1 MPSELEELV
10 GFITHQN
17 PQVRLGATEILVPYS
32 LSDPGIFKVDDM
44 RPIKNLK
51 VLLNDHFQVAEHA
64 LSCLINLSGDPEV
77 LECLASDEKFLDLVL
92 SFIVNAQGPK
102 EENANLFAMVLA
114 NMTKSDSLKRIM
126 DKKQE
131 SPKELGSDDCILNQL
146 MDLFV
151 KGQSGSYNPK
161 GDYDYLAYVLAD
173 LSKHEKIRKYFVTE
187 QTYDKVIPITKL
199 KVFTE
204 HDSHIRR
211 RGVAS
216 ILKNVAFD
224 VDSHMS
230 LMYDDEIDIL
240 PYIMLPITGNE
251 EYDEDETIS
260 MLPDLQ
266 LLPPDKKRDSDNTI
280 IQTHL
285 ETLLLL
291 ATTRAGREHLRGV
304 NVYPVVRETHSR
316 VDDEDVQEACDRLV
330 QVLMRDE
337 EGEGQD
343 HQRRIT
349 ELADGEEEIT
359 EV

>member
-1 MPSELEELV
+1 MPTELEELV

-17 PQVRLGATEILVPYS
+17 PQIRLLATENLVPYS
-32 LSDPGIFKVDDM
+32 LSDPSIFKVDDM

-51 VLLNDHFQVAEHA
+51 VLLNDHHKVAEHA
-64 LSCLINLSGDPEV
+64 LTCLINLSGDPDV
-77 LECLASDEKFLDLVL
+77 LELIASDEKFLDLVL
-92 SFIVNAQGPK
+92 SFIVGPK
-102 EENANLFAMVLA
+102 EENANLLAMVLA
-114 NMTKSDSLKRIM
+114 NMTKSDSLKRIF

-131 SPKELGSDDCILNQL
+131 PPKELGSDESILNQL

-161 GDYDYLAYVLAD
+161 GDFDYLAYVFAD
-173 LSKHEKIRKYFVTE
+173 LSKHDEIRKYFVTE

-204 HDSHIRR
+204 HESDIRR
-211 RGVAS
+211 KGVAS
-216 ILKNVAFD
+216 TLKNVAFD
-224 VDSHMS
+224 IDSHPS
-230 LMYDDEIDIL
+230 FLSTQGIDIL

-251 EYDEDETIS
+251 EYDVDETMN

-266 LLPPDKKRDSDNTI
+266 LLPPDKKRDPDNTI

-291 ATTRAGREHLRGV
+291 TTTRLGRDYLREV
-304 NVYPVVRETHSR
+304 NIYPVVRETHSR
-316 VDDEDVQEACDRLV
+316 VNDEEVREACDRLV
-330 QVLMRDE
+330 QVIQRDE
-337 EGEGQD
+337 EGEGEELDQK
-343 HQRRIT
+343 RIT
-349 ELADGEEEIT
+349 ELLDEEEEIT

>member
-1 MPSELEELV
+1 MPTELEELV

-17 PQVRLGATEILVPYS
+17 PQIRLLATENLVPYS
-32 LSDPGIFKVDDM
+32 LSDASIFKVDDM

-51 VLLNDHFQVAEHA
+51 VLLNDHYKVAEYA
-64 LSCLINLSGDPEV
+64 LSCLINLSGDPDV
-77 LECLASDEKFLDLVL
+77 LECLASDDKFLDLVL
-92 SFIVNAQGPK
+92 SFIVGPK
-102 EENANLFAMVLA
+102 EENANLLAMVLA
-114 NMTKSDSLKRIM
+114 NMTKSDSLKRIIN
-126 DKKQE
+126 KRQE

-151 KGQSGSYNPK
+151 KGQNGSYNPK
-161 GDYDYLAYVLAD
+161 GDFDYIAYVLAD
-173 LSKHEKIRKYFVTE
+173 LSKHEDIRKYFVTE

-204 HDSHIRR
+204 HESDIRR
-211 RGVAS
+211 KGVAS
-216 ILKNVAFD
+216 TLKNVAFD
-224 VDSHMS
+224 LDSHPS
-230 LMYDDEIDIL
+230 FLSTEGIDIL
-240 PYIMLPITGNE
+240 PYILLPITGNE
-251 EYDEDETIS
+251 EYDVDETMS

-291 ATTRAGREHLRGV
+291 TTTRPGRDYLRQV

-316 VDDEDVQEACDRLV
+316 VEDEDVREACDRLV

-337 EGEGQD
+337 EGEGQQLD
-343 HQRRIT
+343 QKRLI
-349 ELADGEEEIT
+349 ELADDEEEIT

>member
-1 MPSELEELV
+1 MPTELEELV

-17 PQVRLGATEILVPYS
+17 PQIRLLATENLVPYS
-32 LSDPGIFKVDDM
+32 LSDPSIFKVDDM

-51 VLLNDHFQVAEHA
+51 VLLNDHYKVAEYA

-77 LECLASDEKFLDLVL
+77 LECLASDDKFLDLVL
-92 SFIVNAQGPK
+92 SFIV
-102 EENANLFAMVLA
+102 
-114 NMTKSDSLKRIM
+114 
-126 DKKQE
+126 
-131 SPKELGSDDCILNQL
+131 L
-146 MDLFV
+146 MDLLV
-151 KGQSGSYNPK
+151 KGQNGSYNPK
-161 GDYDYLAYVLAD
+161 ADFDYLAYVLAD
-173 LSKHEKIRKYFVTE
+173 LSKHEDIRKYFVTE

-204 HDSHIRR
+204 HESDIRR
-211 RGVAS
+211 KGVAS
-216 ILKNVAFD
+216 TLKNVAFNL
-224 VDSHMS
+224 DSHPS
-230 LMYDDEIDIL
+230 FLSTEGIDIL
-240 PYIMLPITGNE
+240 PYILLPITGNE
-251 EYDEDETIS
+251 EYDVDETMS

-291 ATTRAGREHLRGV
+291 TTTRPGRDYLRQV

-316 VDDEDVQEACDRLV
+316 VDDDEVREACDRLV

-337 EGEGQD
+337 EGEGQQLD
-343 HQRRIT
+343 QKRLT
-349 ELADGEEEIT
+349 ELADDEEEIT